1 MRRHRRRARRIL
13 PAYWV
18 SLAVLVP
25 LTAPTFLQ
33 SADGLKR
40 LALLGSVQQYVDRQL
55 PGEVNRVYWSLTT
68 EVHFYVLLPVLAY
81 LLFRFRGRALL
92 PVCLAASVAWRLW
105 KPEDAAESLIFGR
118 IDQFVA
124 GIAAAGLVAAFDAG
138 RPGRLMRWLLTRH
151 TFWVIVGVIV
161 AAGIYQGGS
170 HLSRTGPMTGFEL
183 VHPIAGL
190 AFAGLIARATCR
202 AREPRRLAAPSRPWA
217 SSVTA
222 CTCGTSPSSRAAS
235 TSPASTSRAR
245 TPGSC
250 SSPSGSSSRSRP
262 SCRSCRSGGWKPRS
276 WTAASRR
283 SPSPSQSACSARE
296 SLGRCRFPPRSDGR
310 SLTSSGPTTS

>member
-1 MRRHRRRARRIL
+1 M
-13 PAYWV
+13 
-18 SLAVLVP
+18 
-25 LTAPTFLQ
+25 
-33 SADGLKR
+33 
-40 LALLGSVQQYVDRQL
+40 QQYVDRQL

-124 GIAAAGLVAAFDAG
+124 GMAAAGLVAAFDAG

-170 HLSRTGPMTGFEL
+170 HLSRTGPMTGFEF

-202 AREPRRLAAPSRPWA
+202 AREPRRLAAPFAAVGVVSYSLYLWHIPIVEGGMDFTGLDEPGTHPGLMLFA
-217 SSVTA
+217 LGVFFAVTA
-222 CTCGTSPSSRAAS
+222 VVSVMSFRWVEAPFLDRRV
-235 TSPASTSRAR
+235 PQEPRAR
-245 TPGSC
+245 
-250 SSPSGSSSRSRP
+250 
-262 SCRSCRSGGWKPRS
+262 
-276 WTAASRR
+276 A
-283 SPSPSQSACSARE
+283 SACSARE

-310 SLTSSGPTTS
+310 SLTSSAPTTS